1 MNKGPLLTEQRR
13 RLFYQQESSFK
24 LNDEEGAIVSSV
36 PVSVMRGADVGGGH
50 ELGLINSRRCW
61 LELHSRDPQFQHRSS
76 KYPSLP
82 DKCANFNM
90 EKSCSC

>member
-61 LELHSRDPQFQHRSS
+61 LELHSRAPQF
-76 KYPSLP
+76 
-82 DKCANFNM
+82 
-90 EKSCSC
+90 

>member
-50 ELGLINSRRCW
+50 
-61 LELHSRDPQFQHRSS
+61 
-76 KYPSLP
+76 
-82 DKCANFNM
+82 
-90 EKSCSC
+90 